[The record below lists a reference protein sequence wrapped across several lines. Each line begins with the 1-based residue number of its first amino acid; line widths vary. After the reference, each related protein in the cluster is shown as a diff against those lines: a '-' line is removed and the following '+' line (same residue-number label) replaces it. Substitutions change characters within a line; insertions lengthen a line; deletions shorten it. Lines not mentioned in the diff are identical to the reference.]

1 MLESLVFRA
10 VTWCER
16 HAFAVVAAMLVAAI
30 LAATFVVHAFKM
42 DTDTAN
48 MISPT
53 LPWRQQVA
61 HFNELFPQNTG
72 LLVVV
77 VDGKTPDATEDATAA
92 LFQKMQTRTDLFL
105 SVRRP
110 DGGPYFEQH
119 GLLYLPKDEVQKIAD
134 SVIEAQPFIGS
145 LTADPSLRGLFN
157 TLSTFVQGVEAGAVP
172 INRLEKPLAAIS
184 RTLSDGLA
192 GGKQALSWQTLLIDR
207 PADQNTLRHLI
218 LAQPKRDFTALKP
231 GHAASQYVR
240 DEIKAL
246 GLESDIGVSVRLT
259 GPVALNDEEFGT
271 VAEGMG
277 LALTVSVA
285 LVLVFLL
292 AALRSV
298 KLIAATFATL
308 IVGLLWTFA
317 FAFLTIGS
325 LNLISVGFAVMFIG
339 LSIDFGIQFGVRYGQ
354 ERFEQGEVGSP
365 RESILGRT
373 GSAMARPLALAAA
386 AIALGFAAFI
396 PTAYRG
402 VSELGL
408 IALGGMA
415 ITLVLNFTLLPALLT
430 IMKPRSAPREMGFPR
445 AVAVDAFL
453 LKHRWAVVGV
463 WVLITVAG
471 LALSPRLSFD
481 FNPLHLKDPNV
492 ESMATMLDMMR
503 DPLRTPYE
511 SELLAP
517 DIKTATELA
526 AKLQQL
532 PEVYAVITAQSLV
545 PQDQK
550 DKLAILADLNDLMAL
565 SLEPVS
571 VAPPPSDDEVRAA
584 LRRCAERL
592 RQAMAS
598 SDIALGLARLL
609 DQAAEADPA
618 VYPQLKRMLID
629 GLMPRLAALKAA
641 MTAGAVT
648 LDTLPPEIKSDWIA
662 ADGTARVA
670 VFPSGDDNN
679 SENLAK
685 FVASLRTVAP
695 DVTGPAVQIYESGRA
710 VSDAFRTATLTALV
724 AVTLLLF
731 AVLRRVRDVLYAL
744 APLLAAGGTVILI
757 MVAFGQALNFAN
769 VIALPLLLGI
779 GIAFDIYFVVN
790 WRRGAKQPL
799 STATARAVLFSAL
812 ATGSSFG
819 GLAVSNHPGTAS
831 IGQLLLLGLAVV
843 LATIFTLM
851 PSLMGPP
858 PAASDADR
866 GAGSSGNA

>member
-1 MLESLVFRA
+1 MLESVVFRA

-16 HAFAVVAAMLVAAI
+16 RAVAVVIGMLLVAV
-30 LAATFVVHAFKM
+30 LAAGFVVHAFKM

-61 HFNELFPQNTG
+61 HFNQLFPQNTG

-92 LFQKMQTRTDLFL
+92 LFKKIQGRTDLFTA
-105 SVRRP
+105 VRRP

-119 GLLYLPKDEVQKIAD
+119 GMLYLPTEQVQKIAD
-134 SVIEAQPFIGS
+134 SVIAAQPFIGS

-157 TLSTFVQGVEAGAVP
+157 TLSTFVQGVETNAVP
-172 INRLEKPLAAIS
+172 IGRLEKPLAAIS
-184 RTLSDGLA
+184 RTLSDALA
-192 GGKQALSWQTLLIDR
+192 GGKQPLSWQTLLIDR
-207 PADQNTLRHLI
+207 PADLNSLRHLI

-231 GHAASQYVR
+231 GAASSQFIR
-240 DEIKAL
+240 DQVKEL
-246 GLESDIGVSVRLT
+246 GLTPDTGVTVRLT

-277 LALTVSVA
+277 LALTVCVV
-285 LVLVFLL
+285 LVLVFLF

-298 KLIAATFATL
+298 KLIVATFATL
-308 IVGLLWTFA
+308 IVGLILTFG

-354 ERFEQGEVGSP
+354 ERFEHGTAGVQGGV
-365 RESILGRT
+365 LGRT
-373 GSAMARPLALAAA
+373 GTAMARPLTLAAA

-396 PTAYRG
+396 PTDYRG

-408 IALGGMA
+408 IALAGMA
-415 ITLVLNFTLLPALLT
+415 ITLVLNFTLLPALLVLL
-430 IMKPRSAPREMGFPR
+430 KPRSQAREMGFAWAAPI
-445 AVAVDAFL
+445 DSFL
-453 LKHRWAVVGV
+453 LKHRWPVIAF
-463 WVLITVAG
+463 WSLLAIAG
-471 LALSPRLSFD
+471 LALSPRLTFD
-481 FNPLHLKDPNV
+481 FNPLHLKDPHA
-492 ESMATMLDMMR
+492 ESMATMLDLMR

-511 SELLAP
+511 AELLAP
-517 DIKTATELA
+517 DLNTAIDLA
-526 AKLQQL
+526 AKLKQL

-550 DKLAILADLNDLMAL
+550 AKLAILQDLNDLMSL

-571 VAPPPSDDEVRAA
+571 VAEPPSDDEVRAA
-584 LRRCAERL
+584 MRHCAERL
-592 RQAMAS
+592 RQAMGS
-598 SDIALGLARLL
+598 SDIAMQLARLL

-618 VYPQLKRMLID
+618 LYPQVKRMLID
-629 GLMPRLAALKAA
+629 GLMPRLSALKSA
-641 MTAGAVT
+641 MTANEVT
-648 LDTLPPEIKSDWIA
+648 LETLPPEIKHDWIA
-662 ADGTARVA
+662 AGGEARLA
-670 VFPSGDDNN
+670 IFPSGDDNN

-685 FVASLRTVAP
+685 FVSALRSVAP

-724 AVTLLLF
+724 TATLLLF
-731 AVLRRVRDVLYAL
+731 VVLRRVRDVLYVL

-757 MVAFGQALNFAN
+757 MVVSGIALNYAN
-769 VIALPLLLGI
+769 IIALPLLLGI
-779 GIAFDIYFVVN
+779 GIAFDIYFAVN
-790 WRRGAKQPL
+790 WRRGVVHPL

-819 GLAVSNHPGTAS
+819 GLALSNHPGTAG
-831 IGQLLLLGLAVV
+831 IGQLLLLSLGVV
-843 LATIFTLM
+843 LATIFTFM
-851 PSLMGPP
+851 PALMGRP
-858 PAASDADR
+858 R
-866 GAGSSGNA
+866 GKK

>member
-1 MLESLVFRA
+1 MLESVVFRA

-16 HAFAVVAAMLVAAI
+16 RAFAVVAAMVLAAI
-30 LAATFVVHAFKM
+30 LAGVYVTHAFRM

-48 MISPT
+48 MISPS

-61 HFNELFPQNTG
+61 HFNALFPQNTG

-92 LFQKMQTRTDLFL
+92 LFQKMQGRTDLFM

-110 DGGPYFEQH
+110 DGGPYFAQH
-119 GLLYLPKDEVQKIAD
+119 GLLYLKKEEVQKIAD

-145 LTADPSLRGLFN
+145 LTADPSLRGLFD
-157 TLSTFVQGVEAGAVP
+157 TLSTFVQGVESNAVP
-172 INRLEKPLAAIS
+172 IDRLEKPLAAIS

-192 GGKQALSWQTLLIDR
+192 GGKQPLSWQTLLIDR
-207 PADQNTLRHLI
+207 PADSRTLRHII
-218 LAQPKRDFTALKP
+218 LAQPKRDFSALKP
-231 GHAASQYVR
+231 GAVASQFVR
-240 DEIKAL
+240 DQVKAL
-246 GLESDIGVSVRLT
+246 GIAETGVTVRLT

-277 LALTVSVA
+277 LALVVSVA
-285 LVLVFLL
+285 LVLLFLF

-298 KLIAATFATL
+298 KLIFATFATL
-308 IVGLLWTFA
+308 IVGLLLTFA

-354 ERFEQGEVGSP
+354 ERFEQCAAGSP
-365 RESILGRT
+365 SESILGRT
-373 GSAMARPLALAAA
+373 GRAMARPLALAAA

-408 IALGGMA
+408 IALAGMA

-430 IMKPRSAPREMGFPR
+430 VLKPRSVPREMGFTW
-445 AVAVDAFL
+445 AAGVDAFL
-453 LKHRWAVVGV
+453 LKRRWIVVGI
-463 WVLITVAG
+463 WTLITIAG

-492 ESMATMLDMMR
+492 ESMATMLDLMH
-503 DPLRTPYE
+503 DPLSTPYE

-517 DIKTATELA
+517 DIKTATEIA
-526 AKLQQL
+526 AKLKQL
-532 PEVYAVITAQSLV
+532 PEVYAAVTAQSLV
-545 PQDQK
+545 PQDQEE
-550 DKLAILADLNDLMAL
+550 KLAILADLNDLMGL

-571 VAPPPSDDEVRAA
+571 VREPPTDDEVRVAF
-584 LRRCAERL
+584 RRCAEKL
-592 RQAMAS
+592 RQGMAS
-598 SDIALGLARLL
+598 SEIAMGLARLL

-618 VYPQLKRMLID
+618 VYPQLKRMLVD

-641 MTAGAVT
+641 MTAGPVT
-648 LDTLPPEIKSDWIA
+648 LETLPPEVKRDWIA

-670 VFPSGDDNN
+670 IFPTGDDNN

-695 DVTGPAVQIYESGRA
+695 DITGPAVQIYESGRA

-724 AVTLLLF
+724 TVTLLLF
-731 AVLRRVRDVLYAL
+731 LVLRRLRDVLYAL
-744 APLLAAGGTVILI
+744 APLVAAAGAVILV
-757 MVAFGQALNFAN
+757 MVVCGMPLNFAN
-769 VIALPLLLGI
+769 IIALPLLLGI
-779 GIAFDIYFVVN
+779 GIAFDIYFAVN
-790 WRRGAKQPL
+790 WRRGIEHPL

-831 IGQLLLLGLAVV
+831 IGALLLLGLAVV
-843 LATIFTLM
+843 LATIFTFM
-851 PSLMGPP
+851 PALMGRPP
-858 PAASDADR
+858 
-866 GAGSSGNA
+866 GAR

>member
-1 MLESLVFRA
+1 MLESVVFRA

-16 HAFAVVAAMLVAAI
+16 RAKTVVGAMLIAAI
-30 LAATFVVHAFKM
+30 LAAVYVTHAFRM

-77 VDGKTPDATEDATAA
+77 VDGKTPDATEDATAT
-92 LFQKMQTRTDLFL
+92 LFQKMQSRTDLFL

-119 GLLYLPKDEVQKIAD
+119 GLLYLPKDQVQKIAD
-134 SVIEAQPFIGS
+134 SVIQAQPFIGS

-157 TLSTFVQGVEAGAVP
+157 TLATFMQGVETNQVP
-172 INRLEKPLAAIS
+172 ISQLEKPLAAIS

-192 GGKQALSWQTLLIDR
+192 GSKQPMSWQTLLIDR

-231 GHAASQYVR
+231 GHAASQFVR
-240 DEIKAL
+240 DQVKAL
-246 GLESDIGVSVRLT
+246 GLESDIGVTVRLT

-277 LALTVSVA
+277 LALAVSVA
-285 LVLVFLL
+285 LVLIFLF

-308 IVGLLWTFA
+308 IVGLLLTFA
-317 FAFLTIGS
+317 FAFLAIGS

-354 ERFEQGEVGSP
+354 ERFEQGETGS
-365 RESILGRT
+365 LART
-373 GSAMARPLALAAA
+373 GRAMARPLALAAA

-430 IMKPRSAPREMGFPR
+430 IMKPRSAPREMGF
-445 AVAVDAFL
+445 AWAASVDSFL
-453 LKHRWAVVGV
+453 LRRRWLVIGV
-463 WVLITVAG
+463 WGLITVAG
-471 LALSPRLSFD
+471 LALSPRLTFD
-481 FNPLHLKDPNV
+481 FNPLHLKDPKV
-492 ESMATMLDMMR
+492 ESMATMLDLMR

-517 DIKTATELA
+517 DIKTATEVA
-526 AKLQQL
+526 AKLKAL
-532 PEVYAVITAQSLV
+532 PEVYAAITAQSLV

-550 DKLAILADLNDLMAL
+550 EKLAILQDLNDLMAL
-565 SLEPVS
+565 SLDPVS
-571 VAPPPSDDEVRAA
+571 VAPPPSDDEVRTAF
-584 LRRCAERL
+584 RKCAERL
-592 RQAMAS
+592 RQAMGS
-598 SDIALGLARLL
+598 SDIAMGLARLL

-629 GLMPRLAALKAA
+629 GLMPRLAALKSA
-641 MTAGAVT
+641 MTAGEVT
-648 LDTLPPEIKSDWIA
+648 LDTLPPEVKRDWIA
-662 ADGTARVA
+662 ADGSARVA
-670 VFPSGDDNN
+670 IFPSGDDNN
-679 SENLAK
+679 SENLVK
-685 FVASLRTVAP
+685 FVTALRSVAP

-757 MVAFGQALNFAN
+757 MVVFGMPLNFAN

-779 GIAFDIYFVVN
+779 GIAFDIYFAVN
-790 WRRGAKQPL
+790 WRRGVEHPL

-831 IGQLLLLGLAVV
+831 IGALLLLGLAVV
-843 LATIFTLM
+843 LATIFTFM
-851 PSLMGPP
+851 PALMGRPP
-858 PAASDADR
+858 KGPGTAS
-866 GAGSSGNA
+866 

>member
-1 MLESLVFRA
+1 MLESVVFRT

-16 HAFAVVAAMLVAAI
+16 RAFAVVIAMLVAAI
-30 LAATFVVHAFKM
+30 FATIFVVHAFRM

-119 GLLYLPKDEVQKIAD
+119 GMLYLPKDEVQKIAD

-184 RTLSDGLA
+184 RTLSDGLS
-192 GGKQALSWQTLLIDR
+192 GSKQPLSWQTLLIDR

-218 LAQPKRDFTALKP
+218 LAQPKRDFTVLKP
-231 GHAASQYVR
+231 GAAASKFVR
-240 DEIKAL
+240 DQVKEL
-246 GLESDIGVSVRLT
+246 GLTADTGVTVHLT

-277 LALTVSVA
+277 LALVVSVA
-285 LVLVFLL
+285 LVLIFLL

-308 IVGLLWTFA
+308 IVGLLMTFA

-354 ERFEQGEVGSP
+354 ERFEHGES
-365 RESILGRT
+365 EALGRT
-373 GSAMARPLALAAA
+373 GGAMARPLALAAA

-408 IALGGMA
+408 IALAGMA
-415 ITLVLNFTLLPALLT
+415 ITLILNFTLLPALLT

-445 AVAVDAFL
+445 AAAVDSFL
-453 LKHRWAVVGV
+453 LKYRWPVVGI
-463 WVLITVAG
+463 WALITAAG
-471 LALSPRLSFD
+471 FAMSPRLSFD
-481 FNPLHLKDPNV
+481 FNPLHLKDPKV

-503 DPLRTPYE
+503 DPLHTPYE

-526 AKLQQL
+526 AKLKQL

-550 DKLAILADLNDLMAL
+550 DKLAILADLNDLMSL
-565 SLEPVS
+565 SLEPVT
-571 VAPPPSDDEVRAA
+571 VAAPPTDDEVRAA
-584 LRRCAERL
+584 FRHCAERL

-598 SDIALGLARLL
+598 SEISMGLARLL

-641 MTAGAVT
+641 MTAGDVT
-648 LDTLPPEIKSDWIA
+648 LDTLPPEIKRDWIA

-670 VFPSGDDNN
+670 IFPSGDDNN

-685 FVASLRTVAP
+685 FVAALRTVAP

-744 APLLAAGGTVILI
+744 APLLAAGGSVILI

-790 WRRGAKQPL
+790 WRRGAKHPL

-858 PAASDADR
+858 P
-866 GAGSSGNA
+866 SSAKPRD

>member
-1 MLESLVFRA
+1 MLESVVFRA

-16 HAFAVVAAMLVAAI
+16 RAFAVVAAMVLAAI
-30 LAATFVVHAFKM
+30 LAGVYVTHAFRM

-48 MISPT
+48 MISPS

-61 HFNELFPQNTG
+61 HFNALFPQNTG

-92 LFQKMQTRTDLFL
+92 LFQKMQGRTDLFM

-110 DGGPYFEQH
+110 DGGPYFAQH
-119 GLLYLPKDEVQKIAD
+119 GLLYLKKEEVQKIAD

-145 LTADPSLRGLFN
+145 LTADPSLRGLFD
-157 TLSTFVQGVEAGAVP
+157 TLSTFVQGVESNAVP
-172 INRLEKPLAAIS
+172 IDRLEKPLAAIS

-192 GGKQALSWQTLLIDR
+192 GGKQPLSWQTLLIDR
-207 PADQNTLRHLI
+207 PADSRTLRHII
-218 LAQPKRDFTALKP
+218 LAQPKRDFSALKP
-231 GHAASQYVR
+231 GAVASQFVR
-240 DEIKAL
+240 DQVKAL
-246 GLESDIGVSVRLT
+246 GIAETGVTVRLT

-277 LALTVSVA
+277 LALVVSVA
-285 LVLVFLL
+285 LVLLFLF

-298 KLIAATFATL
+298 KLIFATFATL
-308 IVGLLWTFA
+308 IVGLLLTFA

-354 ERFEQGEVGSP
+354 ERFEQGAAGSP
-365 RESILGRT
+365 PESILGRT
-373 GSAMARPLALAAA
+373 GRAMARPLALAAA

-408 IALGGMA
+408 IALAGMA

-430 IMKPRSAPREMGFPR
+430 VLKPRSVPREMGFTW
-445 AVAVDAFL
+445 AAGVDAFL
-453 LKHRWAVVGV
+453 LKRRWIVVGI
-463 WVLITVAG
+463 WTLITIAG

-492 ESMATMLDMMR
+492 ESMATMLDLMH
-503 DPLRTPYE
+503 DPLSTPYE

-517 DIKTATELA
+517 DIKTATEIA
-526 AKLQQL
+526 AKLKQL
-532 PEVYAVITAQSLV
+532 PEVYAAVTAQSLV
-545 PQDQK
+545 PQDQEE
-550 DKLAILADLNDLMAL
+550 KLAILADLNDLMGL

-571 VAPPPSDDEVRAA
+571 VREPPTDDEVRVAF
-584 LRRCAERL
+584 RRCAEKL
-592 RQAMAS
+592 RQGMAS
-598 SDIALGLARLL
+598 SEIAMGLARLL

-618 VYPQLKRMLID
+618 VYPQLKRMLVD

-641 MTAGAVT
+641 MTAGPVT
-648 LDTLPPEIKSDWIA
+648 LETLPPEVKRDWIA

-670 VFPSGDDNN
+670 IFPTGDDNN

-695 DVTGPAVQIYESGRA
+695 DITGPAVQIYESGRA

-724 AVTLLLF
+724 TVTLLLF
-731 AVLRRVRDVLYAL
+731 LVLRRLRDVLYAL
-744 APLLAAGGTVILI
+744 APLVAAAGAVILV
-757 MVAFGQALNFAN
+757 MVVCGMPLNFAN
-769 VIALPLLLGI
+769 IIALPLLLGI
-779 GIAFDIYFVVN
+779 GIAFDIYFAVN
-790 WRRGAKQPL
+790 WRRGIEHPL

-831 IGQLLLLGLAVV
+831 IGALLLLGLAVV
-843 LATIFTLM
+843 LATIFTFM
-851 PSLMGPP
+851 PALMGRPP
-858 PAASDADR
+858 
-866 GAGSSGNA
+866 GAR

>member
-1 MLESLVFRA
+1 MLESVVFRA

-16 HAFAVVAAMLVAAI
+16 RAVLVVGLMLLAAI
-30 LAATFVVHAFKM
+30 LATVYVVHAFRM

-92 LFQKMQTRTDLFL
+92 LFQKMQSRTDLFM

-119 GLLYLPKDEVQKIAD
+119 GLLYLPKNEVQKIAD
-134 SVIEAQPFIGS
+134 SVIQAQPFIGS

-157 TLSTFVQGVEAGAVP
+157 TLSTFVQGVETNAIP
-172 INRLEKPLAAIS
+172 ISRLEKPLAAIS

-192 GGKQALSWQTLLIDR
+192 GGKQALSWQTLLLDR

-231 GHAASQYVR
+231 GAAATQYVR
-240 DEIKAL
+240 DEVKSL
-246 GLESDIGVSVRLT
+246 GLESDIGVTVRLT

-277 LALTVSVA
+277 LALAVSIA
-285 LVLVFLL
+285 LVLIFLF

-298 KLIAATFATL
+298 KLILATFATL
-308 IVGLLWTFA
+308 IVGLLLTFA

-354 ERFEQGEVGSP
+354 ERFEHGESGS
-365 RESILGRT
+365 LGRT
-373 GSAMARPLALAAA
+373 GTAMARPLALAAA

-408 IALGGMA
+408 IALAGMA

-430 IMKPRSAPREMGFPR
+430 VMKPRSAPREMGFPW
-445 AVAVDAFL
+445 AAAVDSFL
-453 LKHRWAVVGV
+453 LKRRWLVVGV
-463 WVLITVAG
+463 WTVITVAG
-471 LALSPRLSFD
+471 FALSPRLAFE
-481 FNPLHLKDPNV
+481 FNPLHLKDPHA
-492 ESMATMLDMMR
+492 ESMATMLDLMR

-511 SELLAP
+511 AELLAP
-517 DIKTATELA
+517 DIKTAVDLA
-526 AKLQQL
+526 AKLKQL

-545 PQDQK
+545 PQDQA
-550 DKLAILADLNDLMAL
+550 DKLAILTDLNDLMAL
-565 SLEPVS
+565 SLEPIS
-571 VAPPPSDDEVRAA
+571 VEPTPNDDEVRVA

-592 RQAMAS
+592 RHAMAS
-598 SDIALGLARLL
+598 SEIAMGLARLL

-629 GLMPRLAALKAA
+629 GLMPRLATLKAA
-641 MTAGAVT
+641 MTAGEVT
-648 LDTLPPEIKSDWIA
+648 LETLPPEIKRDWIA
-662 ADGTARVA
+662 ADGTARIA
-670 VFPSGDDNN
+670 IFPSGDDND
-679 SENLAK
+679 SENLSRFITA
-685 FVASLRTVAP
+685 LRGVAP

-744 APLLAAGGTVILI
+744 APLLASGGAVILI
-757 MVAFGQALNFAN
+757 MVMFGMPLNFAN

-779 GIAFDIYFVVN
+779 GIAFDIYFAVN
-790 WRRGAKQPL
+790 WRRGIRHPL

-831 IGQLLLLGLAVV
+831 IGALLLLGLAVV
-843 LATIFTLM
+843 LAAIFTLM

-858 PAASDADR
+858 PNAENRTEKS
-866 GAGSSGNA
+866 GAGS

>member
-1 MLESLVFRA
+1 MLESVVFRA

-16 HAFAVVAAMLVAAI
+16 RALTVVAAMVLAAI
-30 LAATFVVHAFKM
+30 LAAVYVTHAFKM

-61 HFNELFPQNTG
+61 HFNALFPQNTG

-92 LFQKMQTRTDLFL
+92 LFQKMRSRTDLFM

-119 GLLYLPKDEVQKIAD
+119 GLLYLKKDEVQKIAD

-145 LTADPSLRGLFN
+145 LTVDPSLRGLFD
-157 TLSTFVQGVEAGAVP
+157 TLSTFVQGVESNVVP
-172 INRLEKPLAAIS
+172 ISRLEKPLAAIS

-192 GGKQALSWQTLLIDR
+192 GGKQPLSWQTLLIDR

-218 LAQPKRDFTALKP
+218 LAQPNRDFTALKP
-231 GHAASQYVR
+231 GAVATRYVR
-240 DEIKAL
+240 DQIKEL
-246 GLESDIGVSVRLT
+246 GLTDTGVTVRLT

-277 LALTVSVA
+277 LALLVSVA
-285 LVLVFLL
+285 LVLIFLL

-298 KLIAATFATL
+298 KLIIATFATL
-308 IVGLLWTFA
+308 IVGLLLTFA

-354 ERFEQGEVGSP
+354 ERFEHSEAGSP
-365 RESILGRT
+365 SESVLGRT
-373 GSAMARPLALAAA
+373 GRAMARPLALAAA
-386 AIALGFAAFI
+386 AVALGFAAFI

-402 VSELGL
+402 VSELGV
-408 IALGGMA
+408 IALAGMA

-430 IMKPRSAPREMGFPR
+430 VLKPRSVPREMGFPWAAR
-445 AVAVDAFL
+445 VDAFL
-453 LKHRWAVVGV
+453 LKRRWVVVGV
-463 WVLITVAG
+463 WTLITLVG
-471 LALSPRLSFD
+471 LALSPRLTFD

-492 ESMATMLDMMR
+492 ESMATMLDLMR

-517 DIKTATELA
+517 DIKTATEIA
-526 AKLQQL
+526 AKLKQL

-550 DKLAILADLNDLMAL
+550 DKLAILSDLNDLMGL

-571 VAPPPSDDEVRAA
+571 VREAPTDDEVRSS
-584 LRRCAERL
+584 LRRCAEKL

-598 SDIALGLARLL
+598 SEIAMGLARLL

-618 VYPQLKRMLID
+618 VYPQLKRMLVD

-641 MTAGAVT
+641 MTAGEVT
-648 LDTLPPEIKSDWIA
+648 LDNLPPEVKGDWIA
-662 ADGTARVA
+662 ADGTARIA

-685 FVASLRTVAP
+685 FVAALRSVAP

-710 VSDAFRTATLTALV
+710 VSDAFRTATLTALIT
-724 AVTLLLF
+724 VTLLLF

-744 APLLAAGGTVILI
+744 APLVAAAGTVILV
-757 MVAFGQALNFAN
+757 MVVFGIPLNFAN
-769 VIALPLLLGI
+769 IIALPLLLGI
-779 GIAFDIYFVVN
+779 GIAFDIYFAVN
-790 WRRGAKQPL
+790 WRRGVQHPL

-819 GLAVSNHPGTAS
+819 GLAVSNHPGTAG
-831 IGQLLLLGLAVV
+831 IGALLLLGLAAV

-851 PSLMGPP
+851 PSLMGRPP
-858 PAASDADR
+858 
-866 GAGSSGNA
+866 GSAQP

>member
-1 MLESLVFRA
+1 MLESVVFRA

-16 HAFAVVAAMLVAAI
+16 RAIAVVAVLFLVAV
-30 LAATFVVHAFKM
+30 LAAIFVVHAFKM

-61 HFNELFPQNTG
+61 HFNALFPQNTG

-92 LFQKMQTRTDLFL
+92 LFEKMQTRTDLFL

-110 DGGPYFEQH
+110 DGGPFFQQH
-119 GLLYLPKDEVQKIAD
+119 GLLYLPTDAVQKIAD
-134 SVIEAQPFIGS
+134 SVIAAQPFIGS
-145 LTADPSLRGLFN
+145 LTADPSLRGLFD
-157 TLSTFVQGVEAGAVP
+157 TLSTFVQGVEQGAVP
-172 INRLEKPLAAIS
+172 ISRLEKPLAAIS
-184 RTLSDGLA
+184 RTLSDGLS
-192 GGKQALSWQTLLIDR
+192 GGKQPLSWETLLIDR

-231 GHAASQYVR
+231 GAAASDFIRAQVK
-240 DEIKAL
+240 EL
-246 GLESDIGVSVRLT
+246 GLTADTGVTVRLT
-259 GPVALNDEEFGT
+259 GSVALNDEEFGT

-277 LALTVSVA
+277 LALAVSVA
-285 LVLVFLL
+285 LVLIFLF

-298 KLIAATFATL
+298 KLIVATFATL
-308 IVGLLWTFA
+308 VVGLLLTFA

-325 LNLISVGFAVMFIG
+325 LNLISIGFAVMFIG

-354 ERFEQGEVGSP
+354 ERFEHGETGA
-365 RESILGRT
+365 LGRT
-373 GSAMARPLALAAA
+373 GTAMARPLALAAA

-408 IALGGMA
+408 IALAGMA
-415 ITLVLNFTLLPALLT
+415 ITLVLNFTLQPALLT
-430 IMKPRSAPREMGFPR
+430 VIKPRRQAREMGF
-445 AVAVDAFL
+445 AWAAAIDTFL
-453 LKHRWAVVGV
+453 LKRRWLVVGAWAV
-463 WVLITVAG
+463 ITVAG
-471 LALSPRLSFD
+471 LAASPRLSFD

-517 DIKTATELA
+517 DIETATALA
-526 AKLQQL
+526 AKLKQL
-532 PEVYAVITAQSLV
+532 PEVYAAITAQSLV

-550 DKLAILADLNDLMAL
+550 DKLAILSDLNDLMSL

-584 LRRCAERL
+584 FRHCAERL

-598 SDIALGLARLL
+598 SDIAMGLARLL

-629 GLMPRLAALKAA
+629 GLMPRLATLKAA
-641 MTAGAVT
+641 MTAGEVT
-648 LDTLPPEIKSDWIA
+648 LDSLPPEVKRDWIA
-662 ADGTARVA
+662 ADGTARIA
-670 VFPSGDDNN
+670 IFPSGDDNN

-685 FVASLRTVAP
+685 FVGALRSVAP

-757 MVAFGQALNFAN
+757 MVTFGMALNFAN

-779 GIAFDIYFVVN
+779 GIAFDIYFAVN
-790 WRRGAKQPL
+790 WRRGVERPL

-851 PSLMGPP
+851 PALMGRPP
-858 PAASDADR
+858 KAP
-866 GAGSSGNA
+866 

>member
-1 MLESLVFRA
+1 MLESVVFRA

-16 HAFAVVAAMLVAAI
+16 RALAVVGVLVLAAI
-30 LAATFVVHAFKM
+30 LAAVYVVHAFRM

-92 LFQKMQTRTDLFL
+92 LFQKMQSRTDLFM

-119 GLLYLPKDEVQKIAD
+119 GLLYLKKDEVQKIAD

-145 LTADPSLRGLFN
+145 LTADPSLRGLFD
-157 TLSTFVQGVEAGAVP
+157 TLATFTQGVENNAIP
-172 INRLEKPLAAIS
+172 IDRLERPLAAIS

-192 GGKQALSWQTLLIDR
+192 GGKQPLSWQTLLIDR

-218 LAQPKRDFTALKP
+218 LAQPKRDFSALKP
-231 GHAASQYVR
+231 GEVASQYVR
-240 DEIKAL
+240 DQVKEL
-246 GLESDIGVSVRLT
+246 GLSDNGVTVRLT

-277 LALTVSVA
+277 LALVVSVA
-285 LVLVFLL
+285 LVLIFLF

-298 KLIAATFATL
+298 KLILATFATL
-308 IVGLLWTFA
+308 IVGLLLTFA
-317 FAFLTIGS
+317 FAFLSIGS

-354 ERFEQGEVGSP
+354 ERFEHGEAGS
-365 RESILGRT
+365 LGRT
-373 GSAMARPLALAAA
+373 GRAMARPLALAAA

-408 IALGGMA
+408 IALAGMA

-430 IMKPRSAPREMGFPR
+430 VMKPRSAPREMGF
-445 AVAVDAFL
+445 AWAAGVDAFL
-453 LKHRWAVVGV
+453 LKRRWAVVGV
-463 WVLITVAG
+463 WALITVAG
-471 LALSPRLSFD
+471 LALSPRLTFD

-492 ESMATMLDMMR
+492 ESMATMLDLMR

-517 DIKTATELA
+517 DIKTATEIA
-526 AKLQQL
+526 AKLKAL

-550 DKLAILADLNDLMAL
+550 EKLAILSDLNDLMGL

-571 VAPPPSDDEVRAA
+571 VAEPPTDDDVRAS
-584 LRRCAERL
+584 LRRCAEKL
-592 RQAMAS
+592 RQTMAS
-598 SDIALGLARLL
+598 SEIAMGLARLL

-618 VYPQLKRMLID
+618 IYPQLKKMLVD

-641 MTAGAVT
+641 MTAGEVT
-648 LDTLPPEIKSDWIA
+648 LDTLPPEVKRDWIA
-662 ADGTARVA
+662 ADGTARIA
-670 VFPSGDDNN
+670 VFPSGDDNS

-685 FVASLRTVAP
+685 FVTALRGVAP

-724 AVTLLLF
+724 TVTLLLF

-744 APLLAAGGTVILI
+744 TPLVAAAGTVILV
-757 MVAFGQALNFAN
+757 MVVFGMPLNFAN

-779 GIAFDIYFVVN
+779 GIAFDIYFAVN
-790 WRRGAKQPL
+790 WRRGVKHPL

-831 IGQLLLLGLAVV
+831 IGALLLLGLAVV
-843 LATIFTLM
+843 LATIFTFM
-851 PSLMGPP
+851 PALMGPP
-858 PAASDADR
+858 PT
-866 GAGSSGNA
+866 GMKEP

>member
-1 MLESLVFRA
+1 MLESVVSRA

-16 HAFAVVAAMLVAAI
+16 HALPVVGAMLIAAI
-30 LAATFVVHAFKM
+30 LAGVYVTHAFRM

-61 HFNELFPQNTG
+61 HFNALFPQNTG

-92 LFQKMQTRTDLFL
+92 LFQKMQSRTDLFM

-119 GLLYLPKDEVQKIAD
+119 GLLYLPKDQVQKIAD
-134 SVIEAQPFIGS
+134 SVIQAQPFIGS

-157 TLSTFVQGVEAGAVP
+157 TLATFMQGVEAGQVE
-172 INRLEKPLAAIS
+172 IGKFEKPLAAIS

-192 GGKQALSWQTLLIDR
+192 GGKQPLSWQTLLIDR

-240 DEIKAL
+240 DAVKELAL
-246 GLESDIGVSVRLT
+246 ADTGVTVRLT

-277 LALTVSVA
+277 LALAVSVA
-285 LVLVFLL
+285 LVLIFLF

-308 IVGLLWTFA
+308 IVGLLLTFA

-354 ERFEQGEVGSP
+354 ERFEAGESGS
-365 RESILGRT
+365 LGRT
-373 GSAMARPLALAAA
+373 GRAMARPLALAAA

-430 IMKPRSAPREMGFPR
+430 VMKPRSAPREMGF
-445 AVAVDAFL
+445 AWAASVDSFL
-453 LKHRWAVVGV
+453 LRRRWPVVGV
-463 WVLITVAG
+463 WALITIAG
-471 LALSPRLSFD
+471 LALSPRLTFD
-481 FNPLHLKDPNV
+481 FNPLHLKDPQV
-492 ESMATMLDMMR
+492 ESMATMLDLMR

-526 AKLQQL
+526 AKLKAL

-550 DKLAILADLNDLMAL
+550 EKLAILQDLNDLMAL

-571 VAPPPSDDEVRAA
+571 VAPPPSDDEVRTAF
-584 LRRCAERL
+584 RKCAERL

-598 SDIALGLARLL
+598 SDIAMGLARLL

-618 VYPQLKRMLID
+618 VYPQLKRMLVD
-629 GLMPRLAALKAA
+629 GLMPRLAALKSA
-641 MTAGAVT
+641 MTAGEVT
-648 LDTLPPEIKSDWIA
+648 LDTLPPEVKQDWIA

-670 VFPSGDDNN
+670 IFPSGDDNN

-685 FVASLRTVAP
+685 FVTALRSVAP

-744 APLLAAGGTVILI
+744 APLLAAGGSVILI
-757 MVAFGQALNFAN
+757 MVVFGVPLNFAN

-779 GIAFDIYFVVN
+779 GIAFDIYFAVN
-790 WRRGAKQPL
+790 WRRGVERPL

-831 IGQLLLLGLAVV
+831 IGALLLLGLAVV
-843 LATIFTLM
+843 LATIFTFM
-851 PSLMGPP
+851 PALMGPP
-858 PAASDADR
+858 PIKRD
-866 GAGSSGNA
+866 G

>member
-1 MLESLVFRA
+1 MLESVVFRA

-16 HAFAVVAAMLVAAI
+16 RAVAVVATLFLVAV
-30 LAATFVVHAFKM
+30 LAAIFVVHAFKM

-92 LFQKMQTRTDLFL
+92 LFEKMQTRTDLFI

-110 DGGPYFEQH
+110 DGGPYFQQH
-119 GLLYLPKDEVQKIAD
+119 GMLYLPTDQVQKIAD

-157 TLSTFVQGVEAGAVP
+157 TLSTFVQGVEQGAVP
-172 INRLEKPLAAIS
+172 ISRLEKPLAAIS

-192 GGKQALSWQTLLIDR
+192 GGKQPLSWQTLLIDR

-231 GHAASQYVR
+231 GAAASDFIRAQVK
-240 DEIKAL
+240 EL
-246 GLESDIGVSVRLT
+246 GLTADTGVQVRLT
-259 GPVALNDEEFGT
+259 GSVALNDEEFGT

-277 LALTVSVA
+277 LALAVSVA
-285 LVLVFLL
+285 LVLIFVF

-308 IVGLLWTFA
+308 VVGLLLTFA

-354 ERFEQGEVGSP
+354 ERFEHGETGA
-365 RESILGRT
+365 LGRT
-373 GSAMARPLALAAA
+373 GTAMARPLALAAA

-408 IALGGMA
+408 IALAGMA

-430 IMKPRSAPREMGFPR
+430 VMKPRSQVREMGFAR
-445 AVAVDAFL
+445 AAAIDVFL
-453 LKHRWAVVGV
+453 LKRRWLVVGV
-463 WVLITVAG
+463 WALITVAG

-481 FNPLHLKDPNV
+481 FNPLHLKDPHV
-492 ESMATMLDMMR
+492 ESMATMLDLMR

-511 SELLAP
+511 AELLAP
-517 DIKTATELA
+517 DIKTATALA
-526 AKLQQL
+526 AKLKQL

-550 DKLAILADLNDLMAL
+550 DKLAILSDLNDLMSL
-565 SLEPVS
+565 SLDPVS

-584 LRRCAERL
+584 FRRCAERL

-598 SDIALGLARLL
+598 SDIAMGLARLL

-629 GLMPRLAALKAA
+629 GLTPRLATLKAA
-641 MTAGAVT
+641 MTAGEVT
-648 LDTLPPEIKSDWIA
+648 LETLPPEVKHDWIA
-662 ADGTARVA
+662 ADGTARIA
-670 VFPSGDDNN
+670 IFPSGDDNN
-679 SENLAK
+679 SANLAN
-685 FVASLRTVAP
+685 FVGALRSVAP

-744 APLLAAGGTVILI
+744 APLLAAGGSVILI
-757 MVAFGQALNFAN
+757 MVIFGMALNFAN

-779 GIAFDIYFVVN
+779 GIAFDIYFAVN
-790 WRRGAKQPL
+790 WRRGVRHPL

-843 LATIFTLM
+843 LATIFTFM
-851 PSLMGPP
+851 PALMGPP
-858 PAASDADR
+858 PKGRSEIL
-866 GAGSSGNA
+866 